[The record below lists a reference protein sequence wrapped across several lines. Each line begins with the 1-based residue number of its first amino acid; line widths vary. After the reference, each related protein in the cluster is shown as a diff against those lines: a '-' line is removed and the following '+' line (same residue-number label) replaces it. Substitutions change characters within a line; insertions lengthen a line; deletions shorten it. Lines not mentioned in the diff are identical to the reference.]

1 VKDVERF
8 GPKVVV
14 GGYAFCDDIGW
25 TGGKVSEAI
34 TKLML
39 LGFKQFY
46 ALDQGALFQRQSQ

>member
-34 TKLML
+34 TKLMS